1 MARVKEL
8 EMMLDESTNDIL
20 DHLDLMSADR
30 LCELM
35 DRISFELM
43 DRNMEG
49 RLEFN
54 MNEAD
59 LDVPF

>member
-1 MARVKEL
+1 MAQVKEL